1 MNNKIFNHEKYGM
14 VICPYCNSHGYI
26 QNPERQCCPKCGG
39 FGFIRK
45 EGKTFDRKGKP
56 ISTPFQADSKV
67 VEE

>member
-1 MNNKIFNHEKYGM
+1 MNNKIFTSEKYGM

-45 EGKTFDRKGKP
+45 EGDTFNQKEKP
-56 ISTPFQADSKV
+56 I
-67 VEE
+67 